1 MERGNVAEMS
11 EYKKKLI
18 EVALPLEV
26 INREATREKSIRQ
39 GHPSTLH
46 LWWARRPLAACRAV
60 LFAQL
65 VDDPSSDLTK
75 FPDIASQEKERT
87 RLFSIMEKLV
97 VWENVQ
103 DANLLRQANDE
114 IKKSIKG
121 ELPFVYDPFAG
132 GGSIPLEAQR
142 LGLKAIATDLNPV
155 AVLINRA
162 LIEIPP
168 KFFNKRPIFPGL
180 AEEQLSSWTGTDG
193 LAADVRN
200 YGQWMYEEAQKSVG
214 HFYPKIKT
222 SGGSEATVIAWL
234 WARTIICPNPACG
247 VKMPLIRN
255 FYLSTRKNH
264 DAWLKT
270 KVIGKDVKYEVVIGK
285 GKPEHDSLVNR
296 NGAVCIACGT
306 PAPLSYVRE
315 FGMKHGLGSQLL
327 ATVIDGGNGR
337 TYISP
342 TEDQIELANSA
353 KAPESAPEELLIQNL
368 ANFSPQKYGMTSFG
382 KLFTNRQLL
391 ALEKLSAL
399 VGEAHDRV
407 QKDAIDAGMAA
418 DEAKDYAKAISLYL
432 SFGVSRMTNSLNA
445 LNRWEPSREQSLTLF
460 SRQAIPMV
468 WDFAEATPFSG
479 AAGDFMVSVN
489 SLCKALQKLP
499 ATHSERVSQKN
510 AEELEM
516 PPNTVV
522 STDPPYYDN
531 IGYADL
537 SDFFYVWLRK
547 CLGGL
552 FPEDTQT
559 ILTPKKEE
567 LVAGG
572 FRNDKSFEDG
582 FLNVFTRIR
591 KGHRED
597 IPMTVF
603 YAFKQTEEDSS
614 GSASTGWETMLNGLI
629 SAGFSITA
637 TWPIRTE
644 LSNRMIGSGANALAS
659 SIVLSCRPKEV
670 GAEAVTRRSF
680 VSALKSELPVA
691 LRNLQHGNVAPVDL
705 AQAAIGP
712 GMSVFTRYSRVIE
725 ADGADMDVR
734 MALALINQVLDEVL
748 TEQEGDFD
756 SETRFC
762 IKWFTQYGWNSSNS
776 GEADLL
782 SRAVNT
788 SLVTLERGGVFS
800 ALAGTATLIHPKDM
814 ASGWD
819 PLLDKGISIWEV
831 TVQLAYI
838 LQNDGIE
845 KAQEMIVAS
854 SKRVEIE
861 SVKELSYLLFSISE
875 KKGWTE
881 SAIMFNALGTSWSDF
896 NSAIHAPVKVS
907 ASQEQLEL

>member
-1 MERGNVAEMS
+1 
-11 EYKKKLI
+11 
-18 EVALPLEV
+18 
-26 INREATREKSIRQ
+26 
-39 GHPSTLH
+39 
-46 LWWARRPLAACRAV
+46 
-60 LFAQL
+60 
-65 VDDPSSDLTK
+65 
-75 FPDIASQEKERT
+75 
-87 RLFSIMEKLV
+87 
-97 VWENVQ
+97 
-103 DANLLRQANDE
+103 
-114 IKKSIKG
+114 
-121 ELPFVYDPFAG
+121 
-132 GGSIPLEAQR
+132 
-142 LGLKAIATDLNPV
+142 
-155 AVLINRA
+155 
-162 LIEIPP
+162 
-168 KFFNKRPIFPGL
+168 
-180 AEEQLSSWTGTDG
+180 
-193 LAADVRN
+193 
-200 YGQWMYEEAQKSVG
+200 
-214 HFYPKIKT
+214 
-222 SGGSEATVIAWL
+222 
-234 WARTIICPNPACG
+234 
-247 VKMPLIRN
+247 
-255 FYLSTRKNH
+255 
-264 DAWLKT
+264 
-270 KVIGKDVKYEVVIGK
+270 
-285 GKPEHDSLVNR
+285 
-296 NGAVCIACGT
+296 
-306 PAPLSYVRE
+306 
-315 FGMKHGLGSQLL
+315 
-327 ATVIDGGNGR
+327 
-337 TYISP
+337 
-342 TEDQIELANSA
+342 
-353 KAPESAPEELLIQNL
+353 
-368 ANFSPQKYGMTSFG
+368 
-382 KLFTNRQLL
+382 
-391 ALEKLSAL
+391 
-399 VGEAHDRV
+399 
-407 QKDAIDAGMAA
+407 
-418 DEAKDYAKAISLYL
+418 
-432 SFGVSRMTNSLNA
+432 
-445 LNRWEPSREQSLTLF
+445 
-460 SRQAIPMV
+460 
-468 WDFAEATPFSG
+468 
-479 AAGDFMVSVN
+479 
-489 SLCKALQKLP
+489 
-499 ATHSERVSQKN
+499 
-510 AEELEM
+510 
-516 PPNTVV
+516 
-522 STDPPYYDN
+522 
-531 IGYADL
+531 
-537 SDFFYVWLRK
+537 
-547 CLGGL
+547 
-552 FPEDTQT
+552 
-559 ILTPKKEE
+559 
-567 LVAGG
+567 
-572 FRNDKSFEDG
+572 
-582 FLNVFTRIR
+582 
-591 KGHRED
+591 
-597 IPMTVF
+597 MTVF

-725 ADGADMDVR
+725 ADGSDMDVR

>member
-1 MERGNVAEMS
+1 MS

-26 INREATREKSIRQ
+26 INREAKREKSIRQ

-65 VDDPSSDLTK
+65 VDDPSSDLKK

-103 DANLLRQANDE
+103 DAGLLQQAKDE
-114 IKKSIKG
+114 IRKCIKG
-121 ELPFVYDPFAG
+121 EPPFVYDPFAG

-142 LGLKAIATDLNPV
+142 LGLKVIATDLNPV

-180 AEEQLSSWTGTDG
+180 AEEQLISWTGTDG

-255 FYLSTRKNH
+255 FYFSTRKNH

-270 KVIGKDVKYEVVIGK
+270 EVVGKDIKYEVVIGK
-285 GKPEHDSLVNR
+285 GKPEHESLVNR

-342 TEDQIELANSA
+342 TKDQIDLANSA

-391 ALEKLSAL
+391 ALEKLSTL

-407 QKDAIDAGMAA
+407 KKDARGAGMTAG
-418 DEAKDYAKAISLYL
+418 EAKDYAKAISLYL

-479 AAGDFMVSVN
+479 AAGDFMVSVK

-499 ATHSERVSQKN
+499 ATHSERVIQKN

-547 CLGGL
+547 CLGDL
-552 FPEDTQT
+552 FLEDTQT

-572 FRNDKSFEDG
+572 FRSDKSFEDG

-659 SIVLSCRPKEV
+659 SIVLSCRPKEA

-680 VSALKSELPVA
+680 ISALKSELPVA

-725 ADGADMDVR
+725 ADGSDMEVR

-748 TEQEGDFD
+748 TEQEGDYD

-762 IKWFTQYGWNSSNS
+762 IKWFTQNGWNSSNS

-788 SLVTLERGGVFS
+788 SLVVLERGGVFS

-814 ASGWD
+814 PSGWD

-838 LQNDGIE
+838 LQKDGIE
-845 KAQEMIVAS
+845 KAQELILAS

-881 SAIMFNALGTSWSDF
+881 SAIMFNALVTSWSDF
-896 NSAIHAPVKVS
+896 NAAIHTPVKVS